1 MILTTLSLKD
11 LGVTLEKDENNN
23 RHLYDNKGEEIT
35 HLILPNYITVIAS
48 CCFIDCVNLE
58 KVTLPES
65 LQCIHSFAFRGCKKL
80 KEINMPENLESI
92 YNKAFMHTKIKNLT
106 LKENFKCAGDGAFA
120 FMEKLEEI
128 TFENRYTQIGQ
139 GAFAFD
145 TKLKNINLP
154 KDLKTVK
161 EDTFL
166 SCILL
171 DKINLESVEE
181 IARHAFVN
189 NMNLKEITLGK
200 NLIKID
206 KDFLDFNSKTLP
218 KKVKQKD
225 FLTDICGSV
234 QKDIYEIIKDN
245 QYINPKSI
253 PLDFLL
259 DTGKSFKEI
268 NNVFK
273 NLER

>member
-1 MILTTLSLKD
+1 MILGASNFKD
-11 LGVTLEKDENNN
+11 LDITLKKDENGD
-23 RHLYDNKGEEIT
+23 RHLYDNKGKEIT
-35 HLILPNYITVIAS
+35 HLILPNYITAIAS

-58 KVTLPES
+58 KVTLPEN
-65 LQCIHSFAFRGCKKL
+65 LRCIHQFAFRGCKKL
-80 KEINMPENLESI
+80 KEINIPENLESI

-106 LKENFKCAGDGAFA
+106 LKEGFKHAGDGAFA

-128 TFENRYTQIGQ
+128 TFENKYTQIGQ

-145 TKLKNINLP
+145 SKLKNINLP
-154 KDLKTVK
+154 KNLKTVK

-166 SCILL
+166 NCILL

-181 IARHAFVN
+181 IDHHAFVN
-189 NMNLKEITLGK
+189 NMNLKEISFSK
-200 NLIKID
+200 NLVKID
-206 KDFLDFNSKTLP
+206 KDFLDFSAKMLP

-225 FLTDICGSV
+225 SLTDICGSV
-234 QKDIYEIIKDN
+234 QEDIYEIIKDN